1 MLPLTTKP
9 ISMIKSWNF
18 WREVTGQD
26 NFLNIQL
33 SLNEFGY
40 CKYCDNRGSINQKG
54 VGIIRCICDL
64 KYHESRYMY
73 VKSLLESI
81 HEEAR
86 FDTFREWGD
95 SEATRTQSRYLRD
108 SVIEWTDNASNW
120 LVIQGNNG
128 CGKSHLLSAINN
140 SFTPWTLY
148 LSMTDLE
155 GMYFESLN
163 NDSEGMNFQ
172 VLIDTISR
180 HPILLLDD
188 IGSDQGKDFAKSATR
203 KIIDFR
209 YRMYSEFP
217 TVIATNYAEQD
228 LKAYDRRIGDRVFD
242 KTNNTIIRT
251 PLKSYRAFGGV
262 E

>member
-1 MLPLTTKP
+1 MFPSITAP
-9 ISMIKSWNF
+9 ISIIKSWNF
-18 WREVTGQD
+18 WREVTGHD
-26 NFLNIQL
+26 NFLDIPL

-40 CKYCDNRGSINQKG
+40 CKFCDNRGSINQKG
-54 VGIIRCICDL
+54 VGIIRCLCDL
-64 KYHESRYMY
+64 KYHESRFMY
-73 VKSLLESI
+73 TKQLLESI
-81 HEEAR
+81 HEETK
-86 FDTFREWGD
+86 FEDFRIWGKD
-95 SEATRTQSRYLRD
+95 DETRKQSRYLRD
-108 SVIEWTDNASNW
+108 AVADWTDETKNW

-140 SFTPWTLY
+140 AFTPWTLY

-155 GMYFESLN
+155 GMYFDSLN
-163 NDSEGMNFQ
+163 ADSDGMNFQ

-209 YRMYSEFP
+209 YRMYNEFP
-217 TVIATNYAEQD
+217 TVIATNYGEEA
-228 LKAYDRRIGDRVFD
+228 LRAYDRRIGDRVFD
-242 KTNNTIIRT
+242 KAHNTIVRT
-251 PLKSYRAFGGV
+251 SLKSYRAFGGV